1 MPAMTETRFEPDL
14 PSFLAPLSS
23 AGPITVAVMVSSVDG
38 RATVGGRV
46 GELTGPADQQVLLG
60 AREQAAAVVVGGR
73 TVRAEG
79 YVGLLGDEAKAR
91 REARGLPPEPELVVF
106 TRASPAP
113 ADLWRQLRERYPQ
126 ELIVCEGGPTLLGL
140 IVEHRLLDQ
149 LVLCL
154 SPQIIG
160 DDAQKRLIQHDGE
173 LNVALELLAATTSG
187 GFLFLRYGL
196 AYH

>member
-1 MPAMTETRFEPDL
+1 MPEADFTADIPSLLEPVAD
-14 PSFLAPLSS
+14 

-38 RATVGGRV
+38 RTTVTGRV

-60 AREQAAAVVVGGR
+60 AREMAAAVIVGGG

-79 YVGLLGDEAKAR
+79 YTSLLDDEAQAR
-91 REARGLPPEPELVVF
+91 RQARGLPPEPELVIF

-113 ADLWRQLRERYPQ
+113 PELWRQLRERHPDG
-126 ELIVCEGGPTLLGL
+126 LLVCEGGPTLLGL

-160 DDAQKRLIQHDGE
+160 DQSEKRLLQHAGP
-173 LNVALELLAATTSG
+173 LNVRLELLAAATAES
-187 GFLFLRYGL
+187 FLFLRYGL
-196 AYH
+196 AY

>member
-1 MPAMTETRFEPDL
+1 MTDARFDPDI
-14 PSFLAPLSS
+14 PSFLAPLAT
-23 AGPITVAVMVSSVDG
+23 AGPLTVAVMVSSVDG
-38 RATVGGRV
+38 RATIGDRV

-79 YVGLLGDEAKAR
+79 YVGLLGDEARAR
-91 REARGLPPEPELVVF
+91 RQARGLPPEPELVVF
-106 TRASPAP
+106 TRASPSP
-113 ADLWRQLRERYPQ
+113 PDLWSQLRERHPDS
-126 ELIVCEGGPTLLGL
+126 LIVCEGGPTLLGL

-154 SPQIIG
+154 SPQIVG
-160 DDAQKRLIQHDGE
+160 DDTQKRLVQHMGE
-173 LNVALELLAATTSG
+173 LAVDLELLATTTAE

-196 AYH
+196 AY